1 MVKRELTPE
10 EAEAELSRITKMLD
24 DRGVPYESQELVPPA
39 MDYVRTLEIVQL
51 QEECARREARVQ
63 RLQELR
69 DEEVQKTAEERAR
82 AVRLHEELA
91 AVRTELATV
100 TAERD
105 RWARRM
111 RLLENRIRFAC
122 EIFAEDGV
130 DLAANDPVHPGV
142 GRYHGKGTA
151 LEFFS
156 DLLREHLLDG
166 LVRRG
171 VAEHRDA
178 QGPDVVGQERPASS
192 QRVSARARSDAGG
205 ERRQGAQQLPSG
217 QVHIRP
223 RQSTRACL

>member
-1 MVKRELTPE
+1 MAKKEMTSE
-10 EAEAELSRITKMLD
+10 EAAAELSRITKMLD

-130 DLAANDPVHPGV
+130 DPPTIVDGVLAAD
-142 GRYHGKGTA
+142 RK
-151 LEFFS
+151 S
-156 DLLREHLLDG
+156 
-166 LVRRG
+166 
-171 VAEHRDA
+171 
-178 QGPDVVGQERPASS
+178 VV
-192 QRVSARARSDAGG
+192 
-205 ERRQGAQQLPSG
+205 
-217 QVHIRP
+217 
-223 RQSTRACL
+223 